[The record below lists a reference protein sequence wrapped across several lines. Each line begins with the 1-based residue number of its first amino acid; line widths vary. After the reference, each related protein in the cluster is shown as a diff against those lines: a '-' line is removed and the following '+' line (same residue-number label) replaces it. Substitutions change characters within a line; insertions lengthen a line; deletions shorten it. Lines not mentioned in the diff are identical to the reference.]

1 MDSKSFSD
9 VRRGAPGPHPGE
21 SIIGFTL
28 IELLVTLTV
37 GGILAAIAVP
47 AFNTFVLNDRQVGQ
61 LNSLASSLNYARS
74 EAIKQNLAGGIT
86 VCPSVNGTTCSGTNW
101 FGGWIVTD
109 SNPLDP
115 PLQTVPALG
124 GSGSWTVTGSQTGI
138 TFQSSGMVTPSAT
151 STFTVCDAR
160 GAAFARE
167 LEVNST
173 GRVASS
179 STQGVS
185 VSGAP
190 LVCPP

>member
-1 MDSKSFSD
+1 MKSKSFAD
-9 VRRGAPGPHPGE
+9 VHYVAHGSRAVE

-28 IELLVTLTV
+28 IELMVTLTV
-37 GGILAAIAVP
+37 GGILAAMAVP
-47 AFNTFVLNDRQVGQ
+47 AFNSFVLNDRQVGQ

-74 EAIKQNLAGGIT
+74 EAVKRNLAGGIT
-86 VCPSVNGTTCSGTNW
+86 VCPNAGGATCSGTDW

-115 PLQTVPALG
+115 PLQTVPALA
-124 GSGSWTVTGSQTGI
+124 GSGTWAVTGSQTGV

-151 STFTVCDAR
+151 TTFTVCDVR

-179 STQGVS
+179 STQGIS

-190 LVCPP
+190 LVCP

>member
-1 MDSKSFSD
+1 MNSKSFAD
-9 VRRGAPGPHPGE
+9 VHYVAQGSRAVEP
-21 SIIGFTL
+21 IIGFTL

-47 AFNTFVLNDRQVGQ
+47 AFNSFVLNDRQVGQ

-74 EAIKQNLAGGIT
+74 GA
-86 VCPSVNGTTCSGTNW
+86 TCSGTNNW
-101 FGGWIVTD
+101 LGGWIVTD
-109 SNPLDP
+109 SNPLDA

-124 GSGSWTVTGSQTGI
+124 GSGSLTAASAGI

-151 STFTVCDAR
+151 TTFTVCDAR

-179 STQGVS
+179 STQGIS

-190 LVCPP
+190 LVCP

>member
-1 MDSKSFSD
+1 MSSTSFAGVHYVAQGSRA
-9 VRRGAPGPHPGE
+9 VEP
-21 SIIGFTL
+21 IIGFTL

-47 AFNTFVLNDRQVGQ
+47 AFNSFVLNDRQVGQ

-74 EAIKQNLAGGIT
+74 EAIKRNLAAGIT
-86 VCPSVNGTTCSGTNW
+86 VCPSLDGATCSGTNNW
-101 FGGWIVTD
+101 LGGWIVTD
-109 SNPLDP
+109 SNPLDA

-124 GSGSWTVTGSQTGI
+124 GSGSLTAASAGI

-151 STFTVCDAR
+151 TTFTVCDAR

-179 STQGVS
+179 STQGIS

-190 LVCPP
+190 LVCP

>member
-1 MDSKSFSD
+1 MDYKSFAN
-9 VRRGAPGPHPGE
+9 VHNAAPGPRSVE
-21 SIIGFTL
+21 SIVGFTL
-28 IELLVTLTV
+28 IELLVTLAV
-37 GGILAAIAVP
+37 AGILAAIAVP
-47 AFNTFVLNDRQVGQ
+47 AFNNFVLNDRQVGQ

-74 EAIKQNLAGGIT
+74 EAVKRNLAGGIT
-86 VCPSVNGTTCSGTNW
+86 VCPNAGGATCSGTNW

-124 GSGSWTVTGSQTGI
+124 GSGNWTVTGSQTGV

-151 STFTVCDAR
+151 TAFTVCDLR

-179 STQGVS
+179 STQGIS

-190 LVCPP
+190 LVCP